1 MQKLTLFIFILA
13 IPLLLMGQT
22 KKEKRAIAKAKAKA
36 EEMAKPDI
44 SFKKEAPD
52 TIADADL
59 KVKRN
64 YFYGE
69 KTKRAYTVTDVQ
81 GRTQIEDFYIL
92 KEAVDVNSYVP
103 LVAVY
108 DKDKREIVNARNRGN
123 QLESVLHGPYKRL
136 VNEKIVE
143 EGMYFFGTKHERWL
157 SLSLQQRLNNKEH
170 FFKGW
175 YRDSEITYYDPDNK
189 TKVKEVIPVQYGKK
203 EGMYYYFY
211 ENGQLAVRGF
221 YVFDKKVGVWE
232 EFHNTNRTTLK
243 KEIQFPPDPFQK
255 QFRAFVRKE
264 WDRFANPIYESA
276 KLKNGF

>member
-1 MQKLTLFIFILA
+1 
-13 IPLLLMGQT
+13 MGQK
-22 KKEKRAIAKAKAKA
+22 KKEKKATEKAKT
-36 EEMAKPDI
+36 EELDKPDI
-44 SFKKEAPD
+44 SFKKEETD
-52 TIADADL
+52 TLADVPL
-59 KVKRN
+59 KIKKNV
-64 YFYGE
+64 FYGE
-69 KTKRAYTVTDVQ
+69 KTKRAYTVADIQ

-92 KEAVDVNSYVP
+92 KEPANVNSYVP

-108 DKDKREIVNARNRGN
+108 DKDKREIVNARNRGIK
-123 QLESVLHGPYKRL
+123 LENVLHGPYKRL
-136 VNEKIVE
+136 VNDKVVE

-175 YRDSEITYYDPDNK
+175 YRDAEITYYDPDKK
-189 TKVKEVIPVQYGKK
+189 TKVKEVIPIQYGKK

-211 ENGQLAVRGF
+211 EDGQLAVRGL
-221 YVFDKKVGVWE
+221 YIFDKKVGIWE

-243 KEIQFPPDPFQK
+243 KEIQFAPDPFQK
-255 QFRAFVRKE
+255 NFRTYVRKE